1 MGCADPETQRSDQK
15 STPVTGVK
23 DAKVIALGHY
33 SSRLLCSSAS
43 APHTNEIPPHPFP
56 VYRHQPTHLNT
67 QYLQPF
73 HLQYLFELLFPKMDS
88 QQIDD
93 TPQPMQSN
101 GAPSA
106 NPEDVERVKGKWGEE
121 LNTAFQYEKYN
132 APQVPGGGAMGGGQW
147 ASTAV
152 RYEWADDLEADAIA
166 PRDEDL
172 EKDLFGDDHEANM
185 GINFDKYLP
194 PRSLRFP
201 PRSFE
206 ILYLTNLLSSLF
218 CGWICSWDGRWVVGL
233 MVGMIRL
240 M

>member
-1 MGCADPETQRSDQK
+1 
-15 STPVTGVK
+15 
-23 DAKVIALGHY
+23 
-33 SSRLLCSSAS
+33 
-43 APHTNEIPPHPFP
+43 
-56 VYRHQPTHLNT
+56 
-67 QYLQPF
+67 
-73 HLQYLFELLFPKMDS
+73 MDS

-185 GINFDKYLP
+185 GINFDKYIP
-194 PRSLRFP
+194 SRSLRFP
-201 PRSFE
+201 SRFFE
-206 ILYLTNLLSSLF
+206 ILYLTNLFLCF
-218 CGWICSWDGRWVVGL
+218 VVGYVL
-233 MVGMIRL
+233 GMGVGL
-240 M
+240 